1 MVPLHVLWQQKYNM
15 SNLLIRPAI
24 KADLA
29 SINDIYNHYVQ
40 HTHITFDIEPW
51 SAKKRL
57 AWFAQF
63 SGTRYQLWVATVDGK
78 VQAFAYTGQFRAKA
92 AYDSS
97 AEVTVYGHHQLQS
110 KGVGTALYDKLLTNL
125 AEAGLHR
132 LYAVIALP
140 NDVSV
145 GLHKK
150 LGFEQVGLLNEVG
163 SKFGKKISVAM
174 LEKRL

>member
-1 MVPLHVLWQQKYNM
+1 M

-24 KADLA
+24 EADLA

-51 SAKKRL
+51 SAQKRL
-57 AWFAQF
+57 AWFSQF
-63 SGTRYQLWVATVDGK
+63 NGKSYQLWVAEVDGQ
-78 VQAFAYTGQFRAKA
+78 VRAFVYTGQFRAKA
-92 AYDSS
+92 AYDKS
-97 AEVTVYGHHQLQS
+97 AEVTIYAHHQLQT
-110 KGVGTALYDKLLTNL
+110 KGIGTALYDQLLLNL
-125 AEAGLHR
+125 AETGLHR

-140 NDVSV
+140 NDVSI

-163 SKFGKKISVAM
+163 TKLGKKISVAM

>member
-1 MVPLHVLWQQKYNM
+1 M
-15 SNLLIRPAI
+15 SDLLIRPALEN
-24 KADLA
+24 DLTR
-29 SINDIYNHYVQ
+29 INDIYNHYVRN
-40 HTHITFDIEPW
+40 THITFDIEPW
-51 SAKKRL
+51 SAQQRL

-63 SGTRYQLWVATVDGK
+63 NGTSYQLWVAEVDGQ
-78 VQAFAYTGQFRAKA
+78 VQAFVYAGQFRAKA
-92 AYDSS
+92 AYDSA
-97 AEVTVYGHHQLQS
+97 AEVTIYAHHQLQS
-110 KGVGTALYDKLLTNL
+110 KGLGTALYGKLLTNL
-125 AEAGLHR
+125 AGPGLHR

-163 SKFGKKISVAM
+163 RKFGKKISVAM

>member
-1 MVPLHVLWQQKYNM
+1 M

-24 KADLA
+24 EADLA
-29 SINDIYNHYVQ
+29 SINNIYNHYVQ

-51 SAKKRL
+51 SAQKRL

-63 SGTRYQLWVATVDGK
+63 NGTRYQLWVAEVDEQI
-78 VQAFAYTGQFRAKA
+78 QAFVYTGQFRAKA
-92 AYDSS
+92 AYDSA
-97 AEVTVYGHHQLQS
+97 AEVTIYAHHQLQTT
-110 KGVGTALYDKLLTNL
+110 GVGTALYGKLLTNL
-125 AEAGLHR
+125 AHAGLHR

-140 NDVSV
+140 NHVSI

-163 SKFGKKISVAM
+163 SKFGKKINVAM

>member
-1 MVPLHVLWQQKYNM
+1 MNDILVRRASAGDM
-15 SNLLIRPAI
+15 DAI
-24 KADLA
+24 
-29 SINDIYNHYVQ
+29 NGIYNHYILN
-40 HTHITFDIEPW
+40 THITFDIEPW
-51 SAKKRL
+51 SIKKRL
-57 AWFAQF
+57 EWFSKF
-63 SGTRYQLWVATVDGK
+63 NGTSYQLWVAEIAGR

-97 AEVTVYGHHQLQS
+97 VEVSIYAHHQLQI
-110 KGVGTALYDKLLTNL
+110 KGIGAAMYSKLLTNL
-125 AEAGLHR
+125 AHFKIHR

-140 NDVSV
+140 NDVSI

-150 LGFEQVGLLNEVG
+150 LGFEQVAMLNEVG

>member
-1 MVPLHVLWQQKYNM
+1 M
-15 SNLLIRPAI
+15 SDILVRPALEGDMD
-24 KADLA
+24 A
-29 SINDIYNHYVQ
+29 INGIYNHYILN
-40 HTHITFDIEPW
+40 THITFDIEPW
-51 SAKKRL
+51 SIKTRL
-57 AWFAQF
+57 EWFSKF
-63 SGTRYQLWVATVDGK
+63 NGTSYQLWVAELAGR

-97 AEVTVYGHHQLQS
+97 VEVSIYAHHQLQI
-110 KGVGTALYDKLLTNL
+110 KGIGAAIYSKLLTNL
-125 AEAGLHR
+125 AQFKIHR

-140 NDVSV
+140 NDVSI

-150 LGFEQVGLLNEVG
+150 LGFEQVAMLNEVG